1 MVCVVEEWGEV
12 YVVESVEEVREIK
25 KSFTFRKEI
34 ERIYRFLGGKVREI
48 VVVSGTVSG
57 TRKKVVIC
65 VRGDVEP
72 ITIENVDHVHLSV
85 DDEYFAYIADGRFI
99 LSKEYRVQVEV
110 LRDKDTHERVVEL
123 YVDKIINPYSI

>member
-12 YVVESVEEVREIK
+12 WEVERVDEVKGVV
-25 KSFTFRKEI
+25 KSFLFRKEVK
-34 ERIYRFLGGKVREI
+34 RVYRFLGGKVREI

-85 DDEYFAYIADGRFI
+85 DDEYFAYVTEGRFI

-110 LRDKDTHERVVEL
+110 LRDKDTNEKIVEIYFNNTSL
-123 YVDKIINPYSI
+123 LQNL

>member
-12 YVVESVEEVREIK
+12 WEVERVDEVK
-25 KSFTFRKEI
+25 GLVKSFLFRKEVN
-34 ERIYRFLGGKVREI
+34 RVYRFLGGKVREI
-48 VVVSGTVSG
+48 VVVSETVSG

-85 DDEYFAYIADGRFI
+85 DDEYFAYVTDGRFI

-110 LRDKDTHERVVEL
+110 LRDKDTNEKIVEIYFNNTSL
-123 YVDKIINPYSI
+123 LQNL